1 MSIYKITDFNEA
13 SGQLTVEFA
22 VGMAPLT
29 IDVPI
34 NDGLYLSGDALHEYI
49 LGFIP
54 TWHIERMAQINAG
67 VANKEELKALVESAP
82 VELPTVLT
90 EEQELLQKN
99 AEMWKALKF
108 EQDIAKVLIKFGL
121 LDSDPTQIPVSQQ

>member
-108 EQDIAKVLIKFGL
+108 EQDVAKVLIKFGL
-121 LDSDPTQIPVSQQ
+121 LASDPTQIPVSQQ